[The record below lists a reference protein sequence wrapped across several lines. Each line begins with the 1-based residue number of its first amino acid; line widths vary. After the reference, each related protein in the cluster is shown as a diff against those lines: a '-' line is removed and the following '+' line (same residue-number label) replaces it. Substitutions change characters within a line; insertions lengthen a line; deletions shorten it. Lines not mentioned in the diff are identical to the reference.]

1 MPKLEIVK
9 PNFKKKEA
17 AGGQETGNEKLIEEK
32 EGLEEK
38 IAIREKG
45 GPGTI
50 LEERRTEELL
60 KETERKLEE
69 AKKLEDEIKSETEQA
84 TKKPSFEEFKA
95 QQDTEFQKKLEAA
108 RQRKDA
114 AYENED
120 KEEIAA

>member
-9 PNFKKKEA
+9 PNLEKNEA

-84 TKKPSFEEFKA
+84 TKKPSFEEYKA
-95 QQDTEFQKKLEAA
+95 QQEKKIDDVLKAA
-108 RQRKDA
+108 REKKDA
-114 AYENED
+114 AYEDE
-120 KEEIAA
+120 KETAA

>member
-84 TKKPSFEEFKA
+84 TKKPSFEEYKA
-95 QQDTEFQKKLEAA
+95 QQEKKIDDVLKAA
-108 RQRKDA
+108 REKKDA
-114 AYENED
+114 AYEDE
-120 KEEIAA
+120 KETAA